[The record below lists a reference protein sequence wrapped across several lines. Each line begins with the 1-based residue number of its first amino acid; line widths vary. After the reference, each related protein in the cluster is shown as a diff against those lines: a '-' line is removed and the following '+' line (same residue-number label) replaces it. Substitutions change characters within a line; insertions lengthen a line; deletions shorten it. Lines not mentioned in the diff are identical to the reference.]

1 MCQVL
6 SGNGLEIKVRRV
18 WGENTVLHLAL
29 AFAALIL
36 GEQSDYWFPVLS
48 PGGKRN
54 QRKSLQVNVH

>member
-18 WGENTVLHLAL
+18 WGENTVLRFAW
-29 AFAALIL
+29 AFPALIL
-36 GEQSDYWFPVLS
+36 GEQSDYWLPVLS

-54 QRKSLQVNVH
+54 Q

>member
-18 WGENTVLHLAL
+18 WGENTVLRFAW
-29 AFAALIL
+29 AFPVLIL
-36 GEQSDYWFPVLS
+36 GEQSDYWLPVLS

-54 QRKSLQVNVH
+54 Q